1 MIAILFITIIYER
14 FERLLVNIKI
24 MSTDSIDKKLTN
36 LLIIAE
42 KSLHIVILF
51 IVLYLCGF
59 EIYNMYASGSISVA
73 SVMLLFIYLELIQM
87 IQIYFSSGKI
97 PVRYPLYISMFS
109 IARIISFENITGS
122 DALYYSGA
130 ILMVGLA
137 LLALA
142 GRRYIRELMPS

>member
-1 MIAILFITIIYER
+1 MSDIG
-14 FERLLVNIKI
+14 V
-24 MSTDSIDKKLTN
+24 MSTENLDKKLTG
-36 LLIIAE
+36 LLILVE
-42 KSLHIVILF
+42 KGLHITILF
-51 IVLYLCGF
+51 IVLYLCGS
-59 EIYNMYASGSISVA
+59 EVYKMYEMKTISVA

-109 IARIISFENITGS
+109 IARIISFDNITGS
-122 DALYYSGA
+122 DELYYSGA

-142 GRRYIRELMPS
+142 GRRYIRELRPS

>member
-1 MIAILFITIIYER
+1 MT
-14 FERLLVNIKI
+14 
-24 MSTDSIDKKLTN
+24 TDKLDKKLTG
-36 LLIIAE
+36 LLVLVE
-42 KSLHIVILF
+42 KTLHITILF
-51 IVLYLCGF
+51 IVLYLCVF
-59 EIYNMYASGSISVA
+59 EILSMYRNASISVA
-73 SVMLLFIYLELIQM
+73 SVMLLFIYLDLIQM

-109 IARIISFENITGS
+109 IARIISFEDITGP

-142 GRRYIRELMPS
+142 GRRYIRELKLI

>member
-1 MIAILFITIIYER
+1 
-14 FERLLVNIKI
+14 
-24 MSTDSIDKKLTN
+24 MSTDKLDKKLTDILI
-36 LLIIAE
+36 LLE
-42 KSLHIVILF
+42 KTLHITILF

-59 EIYNMYASGSISVA
+59 EIYTMYTNSSISVA

-87 IQIYFSSGKI
+87 IQIYFASGKI

-109 IARIISFENITGS
+109 IARVISFEHIKGS

-130 ILMVGLA
+130 ILMVGLS

-142 GRRYIRELMPS
+142 GRRYIRELKPK

>member
-1 MIAILFITIIYER
+1 
-14 FERLLVNIKI
+14 
-24 MSTDSIDKKLTN
+24 
-36 LLIIAE
+36 
-42 KSLHIVILF
+42 
-51 IVLYLCGF
+51 
-59 EIYNMYASGSISVA
+59 
-73 SVMLLFIYLELIQM
+73 M

-109 IARIISFENITGS
+109 IARIISFDNITGW

-142 GRRYIRELMPS
+142 GRRYIRELKPK

>member
-1 MIAILFITIIYER
+1 
-14 FERLLVNIKI
+14 
-24 MSTDSIDKKLTN
+24 MSTDKLDKNLKN
-36 LLIIAE
+36 LLIVVE
-42 KSLHIVILF
+42 KALHITILI
-51 IVLYLCGF
+51 IVLYLCAL
-59 EIYNMYASGSISVA
+59 EVYNMYANSAVSVA

-87 IQIYFSSGKI
+87 IQIYFTSGKI

-142 GRRYIRELMPS
+142 GRRYIRELRPN

>member
-1 MIAILFITIIYER
+1 
-14 FERLLVNIKI
+14 
-24 MSTDSIDKKLTN
+24 MSTDKLDKRFN
-36 LLIIAE
+36 DLLIVVE
-42 KSLHIVILF
+42 KTLHITILF
-51 IVLYLCGF
+51 IVLYLCSS
-59 EIYNMYASGSISVA
+59 EIYDMYKMKRVSVA

-130 ILMVGLA
+130 ILMVGLS

-142 GRRYIRELMPS
+142 GRRYIRELKP

>member
-1 MIAILFITIIYER
+1 
-14 FERLLVNIKI
+14 
-24 MSTDSIDKKLTN
+24 MSTDKLDKRLTD
-36 LLIIAE
+36 LLIVVE
-42 KSLHIVILF
+42 KTLHVTILF

-59 EIYNMYASGSISVA
+59 EIYSMYVNSSISVA

-109 IARIISFENITGS
+109 IARIISFDNITGS
-122 DALYYSGA
+122 DALYYGGA
-130 ILMVGLA
+130 ILMVGLS

-142 GRRYIRELMPS
+142 GRRYIRELKPN

>member
-1 MIAILFITIIYER
+1 
-14 FERLLVNIKI
+14 
-24 MSTDSIDKKLTN
+24 MSTDKLDKKLTN
-36 LLIIAE
+36 MLIVVE
-42 KSLHIVILF
+42 KVLHITILF
-51 IVLYLCGF
+51 IVLYLCGL
-59 EIYNMYASGSISVA
+59 EIHTMYTSGSISVA

-142 GRRYIRELMPS
+142 GRRYIRALKSS

>member
-1 MIAILFITIIYER
+1 
-14 FERLLVNIKI
+14 
-24 MSTDSIDKKLTN
+24 MSTDRLDKKLTN
-36 LLIIAE
+36 MLVVVE
-42 KSLHIVILF
+42 KVLHITILF
-51 IVLYLCGF
+51 IVLYLCGL
-59 EIYNMYASGSISVA
+59 EIHTMYTKGSISVA

-142 GRRYIRELMPS
+142 GRRYIRALKSP

>member
-1 MIAILFITIIYER
+1 
-14 FERLLVNIKI
+14 
-24 MSTDSIDKKLTN
+24 MSTDKLDKNLRN
-36 LLIIAE
+36 LLIVVE
-42 KSLHIVILF
+42 KALHITILV
-51 IVLYLCGF
+51 IVLYLCAL
-59 EIYNMYASGSISVA
+59 EIYSMYANSAISVA

-87 IQIYFSSGKI
+87 IQIYFTSGKI

-130 ILMVGLA
+130 ILMIGLA

-142 GRRYIRELMPS
+142 GRRYIRELKPN

>member
-1 MIAILFITIIYER
+1 
-14 FERLLVNIKI
+14 
-24 MSTDSIDKKLTN
+24 MSTDKLDKRLTE
-36 LLIIAE
+36 LLIILE
-42 KSLHIVILF
+42 KLLHITILF
-51 IVLYLCGF
+51 IVLYLCAF
-59 EIYNMYASGSISVA
+59 EVYSMYINFTISVA

-87 IQIYFSSGKI
+87 IQIYFASGKI

-109 IARIISFENITGS
+109 IARIISFEHIKGS

-142 GRRYIRELMPS
+142 GRRYIRELKPK

>member
-1 MIAILFITIIYER
+1 MT
-14 FERLLVNIKI
+14 
-24 MSTDSIDKKLTN
+24 TDKLDKKLTG
-36 LLIIAE
+36 LLVLVE
-42 KSLHIVILF
+42 KTLHITILF
-51 IVLYLCGF
+51 IVLYLCVF
-59 EIYNMYASGSISVA
+59 EILSMYRNASISVA

-109 IARIISFENITGS
+109 IARIISFEDITGL

-142 GRRYIRELMPS
+142 GRRYIRELKLI

>member
-1 MIAILFITIIYER
+1 
-14 FERLLVNIKI
+14 
-24 MSTDSIDKKLTN
+24 MSKDKLDKKLTD
-36 LLIIAE
+36 LLVIVE
-42 KSLHIVILF
+42 KILHLTILF

-59 EIYNMYASGSISVA
+59 EISIMYRNASISVA

-109 IARIISFENITGS
+109 IARIISFEDITGP

-142 GRRYIRELMPS
+142 GRRYIRELKLI

>member
-1 MIAILFITIIYER
+1 
-14 FERLLVNIKI
+14 
-24 MSTDSIDKKLTN
+24 MSTEKLDRKLTDI
-36 LLIIAE
+36 LIIVE
-42 KSLHIVILF
+42 KTLHLTILGIV
-51 IVLYLCGF
+51 VYLCGY
-59 EIYNMYASGSISVA
+59 EIYRMYADNTISVA

-87 IQIYFSSGKI
+87 IQIYFRSGKV

-109 IARIISFENITGS
+109 IARVISFENITGS

-142 GRRYIRELMPS
+142 GRRYIRELKPK

>member
-1 MIAILFITIIYER
+1 
-14 FERLLVNIKI
+14 
-24 MSTDSIDKKLTN
+24 MSTDKLDKKLTD
-36 LLIIAE
+36 LLVVAE
-42 KSLHIVILF
+42 KSLHIVILL

-59 EIYNMYASGSISVA
+59 ELYSMYADGAVSVA

-109 IARIISFENITGS
+109 IARIISFDNITGP
-122 DALYYSGA
+122 DTLYYSGS

-142 GRRYIRELMPS
+142 GRTYIRELKPT

>member
-1 MIAILFITIIYER
+1 MSDMS
-14 FERLLVNIKI
+14 V
-24 MSTDSIDKKLTN
+24 MSTENLDKKLTD
-36 LLIIAE
+36 LLIVVE
-42 KSLHIVILF
+42 KSLHITILF
-51 IVLYLCGF
+51 IVLYLCVS
-59 EIYNMYASGSISVA
+59 EIYKMYEIKTISVA

-109 IARIISFENITGS
+109 IARIISFDSITGS

-142 GRRYIRELMPS
+142 GRRYIRELKPS

>member
-1 MIAILFITIIYER
+1 
-14 FERLLVNIKI
+14 
-24 MSTDSIDKKLTN
+24 MSTENLDKKLTS
-36 LLIIAE
+36 LLIVVE
-42 KSLHIVILF
+42 KTLHITILF

-59 EIYNMYASGSISVA
+59 EIFSMYSSGAISVA

-109 IARIISFENITGS
+109 IAWIISFENITGS

-142 GRRYIRELMPS
+142 GRKYIRESKTV

>member
-1 MIAILFITIIYER
+1 
-14 FERLLVNIKI
+14 
-24 MSTDSIDKKLTN
+24 MSTDKLDKKFN
-36 LLIIAE
+36 DLLIIVE
-42 KSLHIVILF
+42 KVLHITILF
-51 IVLYLCGF
+51 IVLYLCAS
-59 EIYNMYASGSISVA
+59 EIYNMYAMSRVSVA

-130 ILMVGLA
+130 ILMVGLS

-142 GRRYIRELMPS
+142 GRRYIREMKPQ

>member
-1 MIAILFITIIYER
+1 
-14 FERLLVNIKI
+14 
-24 MSTDSIDKKLTN
+24 MSTDKLDKRLTD
-36 LLIIAE
+36 LLIVVE
-42 KSLHIVILF
+42 KALHITILL
-51 IVLYLCGF
+51 IVLYLCAN
-59 EIYNMYASGSISVA
+59 EVYKMYANSTISVA

-142 GRRYIRELMPS
+142 GRRYIRELKPN

>member
-1 MIAILFITIIYER
+1 
-14 FERLLVNIKI
+14 
-24 MSTDSIDKKLTN
+24 MSTEKLDKKLTD
-36 LLIIAE
+36 LLVIAE
-42 KSLHIVILF
+42 KSLHIVILL

-59 EIYNMYASGSISVA
+59 ELYGMYFDGAISVA

-122 DALYYSGA
+122 DALYYSGS

-142 GRRYIRELMPS
+142 GRRYIRELKPT

>member
-1 MIAILFITIIYER
+1 
-14 FERLLVNIKI
+14 
-24 MSTDSIDKKLTN
+24 MSTEKLDKKLTD

-42 KSLHIVILF
+42 KSLHIVILL

-59 EIYNMYASGSISVA
+59 ELYSMYADRAISVA

-109 IARIISFENITGS
+109 IARVISFDNIAGP
-122 DALYYSGA
+122 DALYYSLS

-142 GRRYIRELMPS
+142 GRRYIREFKPTKV

>member
-1 MIAILFITIIYER
+1 
-14 FERLLVNIKI
+14 
-24 MSTDSIDKKLTN
+24 MSTDKLDKRLTE
-36 LLIIAE
+36 LLIILE
-42 KSLHIVILF
+42 KVLHITILF
-51 IVLYLCGF
+51 IVLYLCAF
-59 EIYNMYASGSISVA
+59 EVYSMYINSTISVA

-87 IQIYFSSGKI
+87 IQIYFASGKI

-109 IARIISFENITGS
+109 IARIISFEHIKGS

-142 GRRYIRELMPS
+142 GRRYIRELKPK

>member
-1 MIAILFITIIYER
+1 
-14 FERLLVNIKI
+14 
-24 MSTDSIDKKLTN
+24 MSTEKLDKKLTD
-36 LLIIAE
+36 LLIILE
-42 KSLHIVILF
+42 KVLHITILF
-51 IVLYLCGF
+51 IVLYLCAF
-59 EIYNMYASGSISVA
+59 EVYSMYMNFTISVA

-87 IQIYFSSGKI
+87 IQIYFASGKI

-109 IARIISFENITGS
+109 IARIISFEHIKGS

-142 GRRYIRELMPS
+142 GRRYIRELKPK

>member
-1 MIAILFITIIYER
+1 
-14 FERLLVNIKI
+14 
-24 MSTDSIDKKLTN
+24 MSTEKLDKKLTD
-36 LLIIAE
+36 LLVVAE
-42 KSLHIVILF
+42 KSLHIVILL

-59 EIYNMYASGSISVA
+59 ELYSIYADGAISVA

-109 IARIISFENITGS
+109 IARIISFDNITGP
-122 DALYYSGA
+122 DALYYSGS

-142 GRRYIRELMPS
+142 GRTYIRELKPT

>member
-1 MIAILFITIIYER
+1 MITILFIIIIYER
-14 FERLLVNIKI
+14 FERLFVNEKI

-42 KSLHIVILF
+42 KSLHIVILL

-59 EIYNMYASGSISVA
+59 EIYNMYTIRAISVA

-130 ILMVGLA
+130 ILMVGLS

-142 GRRYIRELMPS
+142 GRRYIRELKPS

>member
-1 MIAILFITIIYER
+1 
-14 FERLLVNIKI
+14 
-24 MSTDSIDKKLTN
+24 MSTEKLDKRLTE
-36 LLIIAE
+36 LLIILE
-42 KSLHIVILF
+42 KVLHITILF
-51 IVLYLCGF
+51 IVLYLCAF
-59 EIYNMYASGSISVA
+59 EVYSMYINSTISVA

-87 IQIYFSSGKI
+87 IQIYFASGKI

-109 IARIISFENITGS
+109 IARIISFEHIKGS

-142 GRRYIRELMPS
+142 GRRYIRELKPK

>member
-1 MIAILFITIIYER
+1 
-14 FERLLVNIKI
+14 
-24 MSTDSIDKKLTN
+24 MSTDKLDKRLTE
-36 LLIIAE
+36 LLIILE
-42 KSLHIVILF
+42 KALHITILF
-51 IVLYLCGF
+51 IVLYLCAF
-59 EIYNMYASGSISVA
+59 EVYSMYVNSTISVA

-87 IQIYFSSGKI
+87 IQIYFASGKI

-109 IARIISFENITGS
+109 IARIISFEHIKGS

-142 GRRYIRELMPS
+142 GRRYIRELKPK